1 MFWLD
6 CCNDWLVCT
15 MGATVV
21 GGLSL
26 GKTKYERPIQGR
38 IPNPFIRPVFPPQPM
53 TTLDPDDLPFKLT
66 IMPEIQKT
74 SNQNLPAT
82 VYKPSELLGI
92 FTSFLSQT
100 DVNRKVIYLRGIYLK
115 NPKHD
120 PRWNSRYDTLR
131 DEDTQTEIT
140 LQIPQRLCNNLK
152 DGNLVQVGGVLGR
165 RAQNNCHI
173 QLMLVVS
180 RIDVVQEQAIDEAE
194 IKRMELRQKK
204 ALAGFKNVDS
214 LLEQLL
220 YTDQRP
226 QVALVF
232 AQTSI
237 TMSDFEA
244 GINAAKSAI
253 DFTER
258 RVNFSNS
265 QELVRTLQA
274 LDEFDFSIIALVRG
288 GGGGIEK
295 LDELDVLESIV
306 SLRTPII
313 AAVGH
318 VEEKLFIKQLVDK
331 CAPTPNGLGQ
341 YFSEMVESVS
351 EKKTKS
357 RAALTEQI
365 KKQFKDQLEA
375 GQKQNKEL
383 QEKLTKL
390 TKAQEEA
397 VKKHNEQV
405 QALTK
410 VQAEATKKHNEQ
422 VEVLGKQNQELQKK
436 LSEITKAHE
445 ATQKQQSEAMVKL
458 QAQMKEQ
465 NEAHSKQQQEFNASL
480 KKMQE
485 TNGEL
490 NKSLSKLTVQNTQAA
505 KDLNDARERQRQLE
519 RQLQESSGSG
529 LWKIAAIIALL
540 ALLASLLF
548 R

>member
-1 MFWLD
+1 
-6 CCNDWLVCT
+6 
-15 MGATVV
+15 
-21 GGLSL
+21 
-26 GKTKYERPIQGR
+26 
-38 IPNPFIRPVFPPQPM
+38 
-53 TTLDPDDLPFKLT
+53 
-66 IMPEIQKT
+66 MPETQKT
-74 SNQNLPAT
+74 SNQNLPTT

-140 LQIPQRLCNNLK
+140 LQIPQRLCDNLK

-204 ALAGFKNVDS
+204 ASVGFKNVDS

-274 LDEFDFSIIALVRG
+274 LDEFDFSVIALVRG

-295 LDELDVLESIV
+295 LDELDVLEAIV
-306 SLRTPII
+306 NLRTPII
-313 AAVGH
+313 AAIGH

-383 QEKLTKL
+383 QEKL
-390 TKAQEEA
+390 
-397 VKKHNEQV
+397 

-410 VQAEATKKHNEQ
+410 NQEAAQKLHKEQ
-422 VEVLGKQNQELQKK
+422 MEAATKQNQELQKK
-436 LSEITKAHE
+436 LGEITKNNETA
-445 ATQKQQSEAMVKL
+445 QKQQAEAMGKL
-458 QAQMKEQ
+458 QAQMKIQ
-465 NEAHSKQQQEFNASL
+465 ADAHTKAQQEFSANL
-480 KKMQE
+480 KKMQD
-485 TNGEL
+485 TNTEL
-490 NKSLSKLTVQNTQAA
+490 NKSITTLTAQNAKTS
-505 KDLNDARERQRQLE
+505 KDLNDARERQRILEQQLAE
-519 RQLQESSGSG
+519 AGNG
-529 LWKIAAIIALL
+529 GKTLWIVIAVVAIIALIAVL
-540 ALLASLLF
+540 VLK
-548 R
+548 

>member
-1 MFWLD
+1 
-6 CCNDWLVCT
+6 
-15 MGATVV
+15 
-21 GGLSL
+21 
-26 GKTKYERPIQGR
+26 
-38 IPNPFIRPVFPPQPM
+38 
-53 TTLDPDDLPFKLT
+53 
-66 IMPEIQKT
+66 MPEIQKT

-140 LQIPQRLCNNLK
+140 LQIPQRLCDNLK

-204 ALAGFKNVDS
+204 ASVGFKNVDS

-274 LDEFDFSIIALVRG
+274 LDEFDFSVIALVRG

-295 LDELDVLESIV
+295 LDELDVLETV
-306 SLRTPII
+306 VNLKTPTI
-313 AAVGH
+313 AAIGH

-341 YFSEMVESVS
+341 YFSELVETVS

-357 RAALTEQI
+357 RAVLTEQI

-375 GQKQNKEL
+375 GKKQNEEL
-383 QEKLTKL
+383 QKKLAVLTKN
-390 TKAQEEA
+390 QEEA
-397 VKKHNEQV
+397 TKKHNEQV

-465 NEAHSKQQQEFNASL
+465 NEAHSKQQQEFNVSL

-519 RQLQESSGSG
+519 RQLQEGSGSG
-529 LWKIAAIIALL
+529 IWKTAAIIAIL

>member
-1 MFWLD
+1 
-6 CCNDWLVCT
+6 
-15 MGATVV
+15 
-21 GGLSL
+21 
-26 GKTKYERPIQGR
+26 
-38 IPNPFIRPVFPPQPM
+38 
-53 TTLDPDDLPFKLT
+53 
-66 IMPEIQKT
+66 MPEIQKT
-74 SNQNLPAT
+74 SNQNLPVT

-92 FTSFLSQT
+92 FTSYLSQT

-120 PRWNSRYDTLR
+120 SRWTSRYDTLR

-140 LQIPQRLCNNLK
+140 LQIPQRLCDNLK
-152 DGNLVQVGGVLGR
+152 DGNLLQVGGVLGR

-180 RIDVVQEQAIDEAE
+180 RIDVVQEQAIDESE

-204 ALAGFKNVDS
+204 ASVGFKNVDS

-274 LDEFDFSIIALVRG
+274 LDEFDFSVIALVRG

-295 LDELDVLESIV
+295 LDDLDVLETV
-306 SLRTPII
+306 VNLKTPTI
-313 AAVGH
+313 AAIGH

-341 YFSEMVESVS
+341 YFSELVETVS

-357 RAALTEQI
+357 RAVLTEQI

-375 GQKQNKEL
+375 GKKQNEEL
-383 QEKLTKL
+383 QKKLAVLTKN
-390 TKAQEEA
+390 QEEA
-397 VKKHNEQV
+397 TKKHNEQV

-410 VQAEATKKHNEQ
+410 AQEEATKKHGEQ
-422 VEVLGKQNQELQKK
+422 VQAAQKQNTQLQEQLKNIQKTHKEQLDKLTEAQKTQQEQQKK
-436 LSEITKAHE
+436 QAEELSKNLT
-445 ATQKQQSEAMVKL
+445 
-458 QAQMKEQ
+458 
-465 NEAHSKQQQEFNASL
+465 
-480 KKMQE
+480 KMQE
-485 TNGEL
+485 TNSQL
-490 NKSLSKLTVQNTQAA
+490 QKNLQTVTTQNTETQKQLMSAVERS
-505 KDLNDARERQRQLE
+505 KDLE
-519 RQLQESSGSG
+519 RQLSEAKAGNG
-529 LWKIAAIIALL
+529 GNGWKVIAIVAIVALIV
-540 ALLASLLF
+540 LLVIHLMA
-548 R
+548 